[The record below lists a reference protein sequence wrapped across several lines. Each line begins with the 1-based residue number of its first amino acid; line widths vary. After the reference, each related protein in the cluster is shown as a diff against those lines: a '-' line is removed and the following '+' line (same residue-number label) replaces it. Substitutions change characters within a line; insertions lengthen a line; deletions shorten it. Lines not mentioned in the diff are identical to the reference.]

1 LIVVTVSFENQVK
14 EEDDSP
20 WMHVDPVID
29 VINHADQIQVIQSC
43 YMSDQAEIKT
53 D

>member
-1 LIVVTVSFENQVK
+1 MTVFFENVVK
-14 EEDDSP
+14 EEDGP
-20 WMHVDPVID
+20 WMHVNPIIN

-43 YMSDQAEIKT
+43 YMNDQAEIKT